1 MGKTVIA
8 DNWQLTQQTVGNN
21 NIYQVIFFKETS
33 CHWY

>member
-21 NIYQVIFFKETS
+21 NIYQVIFS
-33 CHWY
+33 S